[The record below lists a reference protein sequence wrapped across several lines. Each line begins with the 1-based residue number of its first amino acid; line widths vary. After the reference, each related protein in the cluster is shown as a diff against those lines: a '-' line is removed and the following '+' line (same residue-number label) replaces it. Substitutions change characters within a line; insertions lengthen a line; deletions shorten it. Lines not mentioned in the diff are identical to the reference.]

1 MKLISLYY
9 RNPNNSLQAYEFN
22 FDNDRHESST
32 LEPLCFVGLNGSGKS
47 KLLEILAKIFFEL
60 DRLWRNTNKTKPVV
74 RVNFRFEYH
83 MLPSRMYK
91 KVVITGEIGKPMMIV
106 ADDKVLEP
114 KDFPQVMPS
123 NIVGYS
129 SGHNE
134 TISALFHELREQEFG
149 RIRKEVNDG
158 EQGSRA
164 LSRTL
169 FLDRDST
176 KLSLLTAF
184 IFGGKSGRDGL
195 PSADSSQLLL
205 SKFAEFIHLR
215 RLLSFQIVIDT
226 DSGRIVLSQRMEQV
240 LEKLKRCALMVN
252 TNERGKDRSYEMDFF
267 LCEQT
272 KDAFLKEFGTAQDF
286 FEELYELYSLNLIS
300 SSKNKIHHVFS
311 IPETELKVL
320 VQDPLAETHY
330 LNLSDGEHQFIQ
342 VFTSLVYFARQD
354 SLFLLD
360 EPESHFNPAWR
371 AKFVLIMDE
380 LLDKSQKS
388 SEFLISTHSPY
399 LVSACKKRNV
409 FKFSRNAEGRGVDYQ
424 PLIDETFGASFDVL
438 LKELFDMQGL
448 VAEIA
453 RAALQEVIEGSS
465 TTEQKVDILKK
476 DFGDSFEKRLLI
488 NMLEK
493 GLFDAVSDRV
503 R

>member
-1 MKLISLYY
+1 MKLISLHYSD
-9 RNPNNSLQAYEFN
+9 PNNSLQAYEFN
-22 FDNDRHESST
+22 FDNDRHESNA

-60 DRLWRNTNKTKPVV
+60 DRLWRNTNKAKPAVSA
-74 RVNFRFEYH
+74 NFRFEYH
-83 MLPSRMYK
+83 LLPSRTHK
-91 KVVITGEIGKPMMIV
+91 NVVVTGETGKPLEIM
-106 ADDKVLEP
+106 ADGQALLPEELP
-114 KDFPQVMPS
+114 LIMPS

-134 TISALFHELREQEFG
+134 TISALFHELREQEFE
-149 RIRKEVNDG
+149 RIRKEVREG

-164 LSRTL
+164 LSRTM

-184 IFGGKSGRDGL
+184 IFGGKSGRNGF
-195 PSADSSQLLL
+195 PSADSSQRLL
-205 SKFAEFIHLR
+205 SKFSEFIHLR
-215 RLLSFQIVIDT
+215 QLLSFQIVIDT
-226 DSGRIVLSQRMEQV
+226 DAGRIVLSQRMERV
-240 LEKLKRCALMVN
+240 LEKLKRCALIVN
-252 TNERGKDRSYEMDFF
+252 SNEQGNSRSYEMDFF
-267 LCEQT
+267 LCEQS
-272 KDAFLKEFGTAQDF
+272 KDAFFKEFGTAQDF

-300 SSKNKIHHVFS
+300 SSKNKIHQVFS

-342 VFTSLVYFARQD
+342 VFTSLVYFAKQD
-354 SLFLLD
+354 SIFLLD

-371 AKFVLIMDE
+371 AKFVLVIDE
-380 LLDKSQKS
+380 LLETSQKS

-409 FKFSRNAEGRGVDYQ
+409 FKFSRNAEGKGVDYQ

-453 RAALQEVIEGSS
+453 RAALQEVIESSS
-465 TTEQKVDILKK
+465 TTQEKVDILKK

-493 GLFDAVSDRV
+493 GLFNAVSDRV